1 MNELLDAFNTLQQ
14 QFPNDRLWLLGEEE
28 PELDP
33 LDEAHQQLLHNHP
46 AVKCWGFQ
54 KIYGLTWRQPMY
66 WFFQVTGRLSQCT
79 FAGRIHGLYVDI
91 C

>member
-14 QFPNDRLWLLGEEE
+14 QFPDDRLWLLGEEE

-54 KIYGLTWRQPMY
+54 KDIRPYLAAANVLVFPSYRKAFPMY
-66 WFFQVTGRLSQCT
+66 LCRQDPWVVC
-79 FAGRIHGLYVDI
+79 
-91 C
+91 